1 METGEVIKRLM
12 ELSGGVLKD
21 QATLLDALE
30 TAQLGGSL
38 EVDGGSGL
46 KRVVAAYKERTGNPA
61 GKALY
66 KSILA
71 CEMAKEEV
79 LDAEFA
85 LLATADQAEA
95 ETGEGLQDGEGDQEE
110 ESQNGKGARGRGGK
124 GQGKTGRGKD
134 HDGEAYTTR
143 QINVGDNQ
151 EFEQGGEAQ
160 NAKGGGN
167 ALRTGQ
173 EKPGISGAAKQ
184 KKHSGGTDG
193 QGFIKAVEVED
204 EGFVKPGTTME
215 ATFENGTFEN
225 RGCKNDQ
232 DMGRNVP
239 KEIAEEGDRL
249 GREEGSES
257 YAEKMVT
264 KVGGLNVASCG
275 VDGTVGGRRASDS
288 FLDFKGGSRI
298 PTAPHLRAKRAF
310 DVSGGGHDIRSKVG
324 FNALG
329 QVCTQK

>member
-1 METGEVIKRLM
+1 MIERLM

-21 QATLLDALE
+21 QATLLDTLE
-30 TAQLGGSL
+30 TAQSGGSL
-38 EVDGGSGL
+38 EVDGGSDL

-71 CEMAKEEV
+71 WEMAKEEV

-85 LLATADQAEA
+85 LLTTADQAEA
-95 ETGEGLQDGEGDQEE
+95 ETGEGLRDGEGDQEE
-110 ESQNGKGARGRGGK
+110 EPQNREGGRDRGGK

-134 HDGEAYTTR
+134 QDGEAYTAR

-160 NAKGGGN
+160 NGKGGKNGVKFE
-167 ALRTGQ
+167 Q
-173 EKPGISGAAKQ
+173 EKPGISGPANQ
-184 KKHSGGTDG
+184 KEHSGGTDG
-193 QGFIKAVEVED
+193 QGVRQAMELKD
-204 EGFVKPGTTME
+204 EGFEKLGSAME
-215 ATFENGTFEN
+215 ATFENGTFEK
-225 RGCKNDQ
+225 RGGENDQ
-232 DMGRNVP
+232 DWGRNVP
-239 KEIAEEGDRL
+239 KEIEEEGVWL

-275 VDGTVGGRRASDS
+275 AGGTVGGRRASDPL
-288 FLDFKGGSRI
+288 LDSKGGSRI
-298 PTAPHLRAKRAF
+298 PTAPHLRAKPAF

-324 FNALG
+324 FNARG
-329 QVCTQK
+329 QVCAQK

>member
-1 METGEVIKRLM
+1 MPPVHRNDWALRRETVCMETGEVIELLM

-21 QATLLDALE
+21 EAMLLDALE

-46 KRVVAAYKERTGNPA
+46 KRVVAAYKERTGNPP

-71 CEMAKEEV
+71 WEMAREEV

-95 ETGEGLQDGEGDQEE
+95 ETGEGLRDGEGDQEE
-110 ESQNGKGARGRGGK
+110 KPQNRKSGRDRGGK

-134 HDGEAYTTR
+134 HDGEAYTAR

-160 NAKGGGN
+160 NGKGGGN
-167 ALRTGQ
+167 GVNTRQ
-173 EKPGISGAAKQ
+173 EKPGTSGAAKQ

-193 QGFIKAVEVED
+193 QGGRQAMEVED
-204 EGFVKPGTTME
+204 EGFEKLGSAME
-215 ATFENGTFEN
+215 ATFENGTFEK
-225 RGCKNDQ
+225 RGGENDQ
-232 DMGRNVP
+232 NWGRNVP
-239 KEIAEEGDRL
+239 KEIEEEGVRL
-249 GREEGSES
+249 GRGEGSES
-257 YAEKMVT
+257 
-264 KVGGLNVASCG
+264 
-275 VDGTVGGRRASDS
+275 
-288 FLDFKGGSRI
+288 
-298 PTAPHLRAKRAF
+298 
-310 DVSGGGHDIRSKVG
+310 
-324 FNALG
+324 
-329 QVCTQK
+329 